1 MINKILEQASTPSTS
16 HPQCEHTSTRSSTLV
31 PAMFLFGNSFTGAF
45 GYGRYQKFEFLLP
58 VTVSVTFQATEVAFK
73 CDHTSNASVQPC
85 FYMTS
90 AQFGSLQSLSVSPGA
105 LNVEIDGMWM
115 GTRDARITIIVDNN
129 GCFSTV

>member
-1 MINKILEQASTPSTS
+1 M
-16 HPQCEHTSTRSSTLV
+16 
-31 PAMFLFGNSFTGAF
+31 
-45 GYGRYQKFEFLLP
+45 
-58 VTVSVTFQATEVAFK
+58 TVSVTFQAKEVAFK
-73 CDHTSNASVQPC
+73 CHHTSDACLQPC

-115 GTRDARITIIVDNN
+115 EMSDTRITTIVANN